1 MYNTNVAKE
10 KKGFIFNIQK
20 YNIYDGPGIRTL
32 IFFNGCP
39 LRCKWC
45 SNPEGINPKFEIMFK
60 KNSCVDCGDCLPVCP
75 VGIHSMVG
83 GKHVINRNID
93 CIGCGKCVETC
104 TENALAVSG
113 EYKTLEELLDVI
125 EDDRLFYE
133 TSGGGVTL
141 GGGEPL
147 MQPEFA
153 AELLK
158 KCKQVSI
165 NTAIETCG
173 YSSKE
178 AILKVAQYTDLFLFD
193 LKHVD
198 SDSHNRLTG
207 VYNDRI
213 LENLR
218 EILNG
223 GSNVRI
229 RMPILKDVNTS
240 RNEIEGIMRFLIPYK
255 DYPNFKGIELL
266 PYHKFGVN
274 KYEQLDQVYP
284 IEGDPSLSEEELD
297 RIELWIKN
305 YDLPVRVVRH

>member
-1 MYNTNVAKE
+1 MYNTNVANE

-39 LRCKWC
+39 LKCKWC
-45 SNPEGINPKFEIMFK
+45 SNPEGIKPKHEILFK
-60 KNSCVDCGDCLPVCP
+60 RNSCIDCGDCVPVCP
-75 VGIHSMVG
+75 ARIHSMVG

-93 CIGCGKCVETC
+93 CTGCGNCVRTC
-104 TENALAVSG
+104 TENALAVAG
-113 EYKTLEELLDVI
+113 EYKTIEELLDII

-153 AELLK
+153 TELLK
-158 KCKQVSI
+158 ACKEVSI

-173 YSSKE
+173 YTSKE
-178 AILKVAQYTDLFLFD
+178 AILKIAEYTDLFLFD
-193 LKHVD
+193 LKHVN
-198 SDSHNRLTG
+198 SKSHNILTG
-207 VYNDRI
+207 VNNERI
-213 LENLR
+213 LENLKA
-218 EILNG
+218 ILNLG
-223 GSNVRI
+223 ANVQI

-240 RNEIEGIMRFLIPYK
+240 RNEIEGIIEFLMPYK
-255 DYPNFKGIELL
+255 DYPNFKGIDLL

-274 KYEQLDQVYP
+274 KYEQLDEIYP

-297 RIELWIKN
+297 RIEIWIKN
-305 YDLPVRVVRH
+305 YDLPVKIVRH